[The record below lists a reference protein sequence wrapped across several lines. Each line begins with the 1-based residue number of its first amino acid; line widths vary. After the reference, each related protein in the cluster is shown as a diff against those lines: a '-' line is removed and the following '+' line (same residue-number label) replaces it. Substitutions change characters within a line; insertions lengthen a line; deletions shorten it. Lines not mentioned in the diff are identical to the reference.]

1 MSVADIY
8 NLGTGFYKLMLIRE
22 DAELAKDVID
32 YDGEDT
38 YLLDCYTLAGDGDYV
53 FKEDLGLVTLV
64 RVGCCAVIG
73 SAHGETRCYTHDI
86 TAYRDNV
93 GDLWMDAEL
102 HDEVFC

>member
-1 MSVADIY
+1 MQADVY
-8 NLGTGFYKLMLIRE
+8 NLGTGFYKLQLIRDTELRE
-22 DAELAKDVID
+22 DVVN
-32 YDGEDT
+32 YDGADT

-53 FKEDLGLVTLV
+53 FSDNLGLVTLV
-64 RVGCCAVIG
+64 RVGTCAVIG
-73 SAHGETRCYTHDI
+73 SASGEVRCYTHDI

>member
-1 MSVADIY
+1 MRADVY
-8 NLGTGFYKLMLIRE
+8 NLGTGFYKLQLIR
-22 DAELAKDVID
+22 DTELREDVIS
-32 YDGEDT
+32 YDGADT
-38 YLLDCYTLAGDGDYV
+38 HLLDCYTLAGDEMGATFSDN
-53 FKEDLGLVTLV
+53 LGLVRLE

-73 SAHGETRCYTHDI
+73 SASGEVRCYTHDI

>member
-1 MSVADIY
+1 MQADIY
-8 NLGTGFYKLMLIRE
+8 NLGTGFYKLQLIR
-22 DAELAKDVID
+22 DTELREDVIS
-32 YDGEDT
+32 YDGADT
-38 YLLDCYTLAGDGDYV
+38 DLLDCYTLAGDEMGATFSDN
-53 FKEDLGLVTLV
+53 LGLVRLE

-73 SAHGETRCYTHDI
+73 SASGEVRCYTHDI

>member
-1 MSVADIY
+1 MQADIY
-8 NLGTGFYKLMLIRE
+8 NLGTGFYKLQLIR
-22 DAELAKDVID
+22 DTELAQDVID

-38 YLLDCYTLAGDGDYV
+38 FLLDCYTLASDGDYV

-64 RVGCCAVIG
+64 RVGCVAVIG
-73 SAHGETRCYTHDI
+73 SIHGEVRCYERDI

-93 GDLWMDAEL
+93 GDTWMDAEL

>member
-1 MSVADIY
+1 MQADVY
-8 NLGTGFYKLMLIRE
+8 NLGTGFYLLEKLGNT
-22 DAELAKDVID
+22 ELAKDVID
-32 YDGEDT
+32 YDGENT
-38 YLLDCYTLAGDGDYV
+38 HLLDCYTLAGDDTGPV
-53 FKEDLGLVTLV
+53 FKEDLGLVTMV

-73 SAHGETRCYTHDI
+73 SASGEVRCYVHDI

>member
-1 MSVADIY
+1 MQADIY
-8 NLGTGFYKLMLIRE
+8 NLGTAFYKLVAIRDTELRE
-22 DAELAKDVID
+22 DVIG

-38 YLLDCYTLAGDGDYV
+38 YLLDCYTLAGDDMGYAE
-53 FKEDLGLVTLV
+53 KQDLGLVTLV

-73 SAHGETRCYTHDI
+73 SAMGEVRCYVHDI
-86 TAYRDNV
+86 TAYKDAQ

>member
-1 MSVADIY
+1 MQADIY
-8 NLGTGFYKLMLIRE
+8 NLGTTFYKLVAIRDTELRE
-22 DAELAKDVID
+22 DVTN

-38 YLLDCYTLAGDGDYV
+38 YLLDCYTLAGDGDYLD
-53 FKEDLGLVTLV
+53 KEDLGVVTLE

-73 SAHGETRCYTHDI
+73 SATGEVRCYVRDI
-86 TAYRDNV
+86 TAYRDAQ

>member
-1 MSVADIY
+1 MYTDVY
-8 NLGTGFYKLMLIRE
+8 NLGTGFYKLTKIR
-22 DAELAKDVID
+22 DTELCEDVID
-32 YDGEDT
+32 YDGKDT
-38 YLLDCYTLAGDGDYV
+38 FLLDCYTLDGDDTGYV

-73 SAHGETRCYTHDI
+73 SASGETRCYTHDI